1 MSWVQYVLVGLLLA
15 TMVAMVLYRAKVQA
29 GARSTL
35 AFLGEVKAEVTK
47 ITWPTREE
55 LRKATIVILVF
66 VVVVA
71 VVIGAMDLILQ
82 WILVSLPSRI
92 S

>member
-15 TMVAMVLYRAKVQA
+15 TMVALVMYRARVQA
-29 GARSTL
+29 GARNMVT
-35 AFLGEVKAEVTK
+35 FLGEVKAEVTK

-55 LRKATIVILVF
+55 LRKATMVILIF

-71 VVIGAMDLILQ
+71 VIIGAMDLILQ
-82 WILVSLPSRI
+82 LILVRLPSRI